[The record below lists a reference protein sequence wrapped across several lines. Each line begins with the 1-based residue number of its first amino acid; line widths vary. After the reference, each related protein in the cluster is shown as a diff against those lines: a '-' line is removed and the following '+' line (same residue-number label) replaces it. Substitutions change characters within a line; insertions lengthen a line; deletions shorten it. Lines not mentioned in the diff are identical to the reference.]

1 MPRGGGEAQ
10 ENLRRVSMKIAI
22 FTPTFLP
29 KCSGAEI
36 FHHNLAS
43 QFVKMGHQ
51 PSVILPKSL
60 HRRLASEGWD
70 LPYPTIPYPANLWSY
85 FKRSAPLAFWLNRRA
100 LARLQRRH
108 GFDVWHTV
116 VLTPS
121 GVCFADWQS
130 RCGIPGL
137 IRAVGDDVK
146 AVAGAELPTHME
158 PLLRNRIPLAQRMVS
173 LSRDMTADLER
184 LGVPADR
191 IEFVPNA
198 VDHARFSAPADK
210 PSLRRAHGIP
220 SDAFVFLCVA
230 RNHPQKDLPT
240 LLRAFKKARE
250 AASGRQLHLVIVGRG
265 VPELR
270 SETAALGLAESTTL
284 LEIQAPPGGAR
295 LAEYPPQALVDVY
308 RTADAFV
315 LSSLLEGFSTAL
327 LEAMATGLPIVATRV
342 PGIVDQVEDGNE
354 ALLVPARNPEAIA
367 EALQR
372 IARDPQAAFS
382 LSDKASWRSMEF
394 RWERVAEKYLII
406 YQKMISETNRRSR

>member
-1 MPRGGGEAQ
+1 
-10 ENLRRVSMKIAI
+10 MKIAI

-60 HRRLASEGWD
+60 HRRLVSENWK

-100 LARLQRRH
+100 LHRLQRLHR
-108 GFDVWHTV
+108 FNVWHTV
-116 VLTPS
+116 VLSPS

-130 RCGIPGL
+130 RRGIPGL

-146 AVAGAELPTHME
+146 AVAGAETPHHM
-158 PLLRNRIPLAQRMVS
+158 LQLIKKHIPLAQRVVS
-173 LSRDMTADLER
+173 LSRDMTVDLER
-184 LGVPADR
+184 LGVPAER
-191 IEFVPNA
+191 IEVIPNA

-210 PSLRRAHGIP
+210 PALRRAHGIP
-220 SDAFVFLCVA
+220 AAAFVYLCVA

-240 LLRAFKKARE
+240 LFSAFQKARE
-250 AASGRQLHLVIVGRG
+250 ALTGRQLHLVLVGRG

-270 SETAALGLAESTTL
+270 AETAALGLAESTTL
-284 LEIQAPPGGAR
+284 LEIQSLPGGSR
-295 LAEYPPQALVDVY
+295 LPEYPPQALVDFY
-308 RTADAFV
+308 RAADAFV

-327 LEAMATGLPIVATRV
+327 LEAMAAGLPIVATRV
-342 PGIVDQVEDGNE
+342 PGIVDQVEEGKE
-354 ALLVPARNPEAIA
+354 GLLVPAQNSDALADVMIQIA
-367 EALQR
+367 SDSHL
-372 IARDPQAAFS
+372 AAS
-382 LSDKASWRSMEF
+382 LSDQAARRSMEF
-394 RWERVAEKYLII
+394 RWEHVAEKYLAL
-406 YQKMISETNRRSR
+406 YQKMISESDARKC

>member
-1 MPRGGGEAQ
+1 MR
-10 ENLRRVSMKIAI
+10 IAI

-43 QFVKMGHQ
+43 QFVKMGHH
-51 PSVILPKSL
+51 PTVILPKSL
-60 HRRLASEGWD
+60 HRRLAAEGWE

-100 LARLQRRH
+100 LGRLQREH
-108 GFDVWHTV
+108 KFDVWHTV

-130 RCGIPGL
+130 RSGIPGL

-146 AVAGAELPTHME
+146 AVAGAELPTHMG
-158 PLLRNRIPLAQRMVS
+158 PLLRSRIPLAQRVVS

-198 VDHARFSAPADK
+198 VDHARFSALADK
-210 PSLRRAHGIP
+210 PALRRAHGIP
-220 SDAFVFLCVA
+220 ADAFVFLCVA

-240 LLRAFKKARE
+240 LLRAFQKACE
-250 AASGRQLHLVIVGRG
+250 AASGPQLHLVIVGRG

-270 SETAALGLAESTTL
+270 SETAALGLVESTTL
-284 LEIQAPPGGAR
+284 VEIQAAPGASR
-295 LAEYPPQALVDVY
+295 LPEYPPQTLVDVY
-308 RTADAFV
+308 RAADAFV

-342 PGIVDQVEDGNE
+342 PGIVDQVEDGKE
-354 ALLVPARNPEAIA
+354 ALLVPAQDPEALA
-367 EALQR
+367 DALR
-372 IARDPQAAFS
+372 LISSAPKTASS
-382 LSDKASWRSMEF
+382 LSDQATRRSMEF
-394 RWERVAEKYLII
+394 RWECIAEKYLAL
-406 YQKMISETNRRSR
+406 YKKMISEADRGSR

>member
-1 MPRGGGEAQ
+1 MR
-10 ENLRRVSMKIAI
+10 IAI

-36 FHHNLAS
+36 FHHNLAT
-43 QFVKMGHQ
+43 QFIKMGLQ
-51 PSVILPKSL
+51 PSVIMPKSL
-60 HRRLASEGWD
+60 RRRLAAEGWD
-70 LPYPTIPYPANLWSY
+70 LPYPVIPYPANLWSY

-100 LARLQRRH
+100 MSRLQRRH

-146 AVAGAELPTHME
+146 AVAGAELPACMG
-158 PLLRNRIPLAQRMVS
+158 PLLRSRIPLAQRVVS

-184 LGVPADR
+184 LGVAPDR
-191 IEFVPNA
+191 IVLVPNA

-210 PSLRRAHGIP
+210 PALRRAHGIP
-220 SDAFVFLCVA
+220 FDAFVFLCVA

-240 LLRAFKKARE
+240 LLRAFQKARE
-250 AASGRQLHLVIVGRG
+250 AASGRQLHLVLVGRG

-270 SETAALGLAESTTL
+270 SEIVALGLAESTTL
-284 LEIQAPPGGAR
+284 LEIQQPPSPGR
-295 LAEYPPQALVDVY
+295 LPEYPPQALVDVY
-308 RTADAFV
+308 RSADAFV

-327 LEAMATGLPIVATRV
+327 LEAMATRLPIVATRV
-342 PGIVDQVEDGNE
+342 HGIVDQVEEGKE
-354 ALLVPARNPEAIA
+354 GLLVPAQNSDALADAMRQIA
-367 EALQR
+367 SDSHLADSLS
-372 IARDPQAAFS
+372 AQAAR
-382 LSDKASWRSMEF
+382 RSMEF
-394 RWERVAEKYLII
+394 RWEHVAETYLSL
-406 YQKMISETNRRSR
+406 YQKMISEANRGSR

>member
-1 MPRGGGEAQ
+1 MR
-10 ENLRRVSMKIAI
+10 IAI

-36 FHHNLAS
+36 FHHNLATH
-43 QFVKMGHQ
+43 FVKMGHQ
-51 PSVILPKSL
+51 PSVILPKAL
-60 HRRLASEGWD
+60 HRILVSERWE
-70 LPYPTIPYPANLWSY
+70 LPYPIIPYPANLWSW
-85 FKRSAPLAFWLNRRA
+85 FKRSVPLAFWLNRRV
-100 LARLQRRH
+100 LASLQRRH

-146 AVAGAELPTHME
+146 AIAGAELPSHMGQ
-158 PLLRNRIPLAQRMVS
+158 LLRSRIPLAQRVVS

-184 LGVPADR
+184 LGVAPVR
-191 IEFVPNA
+191 IELVPNA

-210 PSLRRAHGIP
+210 PALRRAHGIP
-220 SDAFVFLCVA
+220 AAAFVYLCVA

-240 LLRAFKKARE
+240 LFRAFQKARE
-250 AASGRQLHLVIVGRG
+250 ALTGRQLHLVLVGRG

-270 SETAALGLAESTTL
+270 AETAALGLAESTTL
-284 LEIQAPPGGAR
+284 LEIQSLPGGSR
-295 LAEYPPQALVDVY
+295 LPEYPPQALVDFY
-308 RTADAFV
+308 RAADAFV

-342 PGIVDQVEDGNE
+342 PGIVDQVEEGQE
-354 ALLVPARNPEAIA
+354 GLLVPAQNSDALADVMIQIA
-367 EALQR
+367 SDSHL
-372 IARDPQAAFS
+372 AAS
-382 LSDKASWRSMEF
+382 LSDQAARRSMEF
-394 RWERVAEKYLII
+394 RWEHVAEKYLAL
-406 YQKMISETNRRSR
+406 YQKMISESDARKR

>member
-1 MPRGGGEAQ
+1 
-10 ENLRRVSMKIAI
+10 MKIAI

-36 FHHNLAS
+36 FHHNLAA
-43 QFVKMGHQ
+43 QFVKMGHH
-51 PSVILPKSL
+51 PTVILPKSL
-60 HRRLASEGWD
+60 HRRLAAEGWE

-100 LARLQRRH
+100 LARLQCRH
-108 GFDVWHTV
+108 KFDVWHTV

-146 AVAGAELPTHME
+146 AVAGAELPTHMG
-158 PLLRNRIPLAQRMVS
+158 PLLLSRIPLAQRVVS

-184 LGVPADR
+184 LGVPPDR
-191 IEFVPNA
+191 IELVPNA

-210 PSLRRAHGIP
+210 PALRLVHGIP
-220 SDAFVFLCVA
+220 ADAFVFLCVA

-240 LLRAFKKARE
+240 LLRAFQKARE
-250 AASGRQLHLVIVGRG
+250 AVSGRQLHLILVGRG

-270 SETAALGLAESTTL
+270 SDIAALGLAESTTL
-284 LEIQAPPGGAR
+284 LEIQAAPGASR
-295 LAEYPPQALVDVY
+295 LPEYPPQALVDVY
-308 RTADAFV
+308 RAADAFV

-342 PGIVDQVEDGNE
+342 PGIVDQVEDGKE
-354 ALLVPARNPEAIA
+354 GLLVEPRSTDGLASAMISISGNPELLERCA
-367 EALQR
+367 EG
-372 IARDPQAAFS
+372 ARKKSKQFS
-382 LSDKASWRSMEF
+382 WESVAS
-394 RWERVAEKYLII
+394 AYLGI
-406 YQKMISETNRRSR
+406 YRRLGRD

>member
-1 MPRGGGEAQ
+1 
-10 ENLRRVSMKIAI
+10 MKIAI

-43 QFVKMGHQ
+43 QFVKMGHH
-51 PSVILPKSL
+51 PLVILPKSL
-60 HRRLASEGWD
+60 HRRLAAEGWD

-85 FKRSAPLAFWLNRRA
+85 FKRSVPLAFWLNRRA

-108 GFDVWHTV
+108 KFDVWHTV

-146 AVAGAELPTHME
+146 AVAGAELPTHMG
-158 PLLRNRIPLAQRMVS
+158 PLLRSRIPLAQRVVS

-184 LGVPADR
+184 LGVPPDR
-191 IEFVPNA
+191 IELVPNA

-210 PSLRRAHGIP
+210 PALRRVHGIP
-220 SDAFVFLCVA
+220 ADAFVFLCVA

-240 LLRAFKKARE
+240 LLRAFQKARE
-250 AASGRQLHLVIVGRG
+250 AASGPQLHLVLVGRG
-265 VPELR
+265 IPELR
-270 SETAALGLAESTTL
+270 SDIAALGLAESTTL
-284 LEIQAPPGGAR
+284 LEIQAAPGASR
-295 LAEYPPQALVDVY
+295 LPEYPPQALVDVY
-308 RTADAFV
+308 RAADAFV

-327 LEAMATGLPIVATRV
+327 LEAMAAGLPIVATRV
-342 PGIVDQVEDGNE
+342 PGIVDQVEEGRE
-354 ALLVPARNPEAIA
+354 GLLVEPRSTDGLASAMISISGNPELLERCA
-367 EALQR
+367 EG
-372 IARDPQAAFS
+372 ARKKSKQFS
-382 LSDKASWRSMEF
+382 WESVAS
-394 RWERVAEKYLII
+394 AYLGI
-406 YQKMISETNRRSR
+406 YRRLGRD